1 VLLDLGLP
9 DAQELDA
16 LTALVEVVPDLP
28 IIILS
33 GAENEVLAL
42 EAVKAGAQDYLI
54 KGQATID
61 LLARAI
67 RYAIERK
74 QSELCIKDLA
84 YRDSLTHLP
93 NRRLL
98 LEHLNAVLRR
108 AHRERYMV
116 GVLFLDIDQF
126 KHVNDTLGHE
136 VGDSLLQQLARRL
149 TASLRDSDSLARL
162 SGDEFVAVVEVKRHA
177 ELGLVADHLLH
188 HLRLPFKTPAGDL
201 FITASIGVSSSPTD
215 GVDARELLRN
225 ADRAMYRAKAEGRDT
240 YRSYS

>member
-1 VLLDLGLP
+1 MLELDGPNLARPPEAFAFPEPSVADELQPSSEEPRRMADASLVRVLLVEDDASYARYIAATLQGVGSVRFVPDHAGSLNNAKRRLAQGPYDIVLLDLGLP

-33 GAENEVLAL
+33 TAENEVLAL
-42 EAVKAGAQDYLI
+42 EAANAGAQDYLI

-98 LEHLNAVLRR
+98 LEHRR
-108 AHRERYMV
+108 PTR
-116 GVLFLDIDQF
+116 
-126 KHVNDTLGHE
+126 
-136 VGDSLLQQLARRL
+136 
-149 TASLRDSDSLARL
+149 
-162 SGDEFVAVVEVKRHA
+162 VAA
-177 ELGLVADHLLH
+177 
-188 HLRLPFKTPAGDL
+188 
-201 FITASIGVSSSPTD
+201 
-215 GVDARELLRN
+215 
-225 ADRAMYRAKAEGRDT
+225 
-240 YRSYS
+240 